1 MIGPP
6 FSMCLR
12 TTTGSVVGNPAGDGH
27 WDQRKRTSVCFLF
40 EACPSNKAVR
50 VFEVGAIT
58 LVVSEPANDLCYCG
72 VSFLED
78 KAYGDGFQ
86 KAW

>member
-1 MIGPP
+1 MTGPL
-6 FSMCLR
+6 FSVCLK

-27 WDQRKRTSVCFLF
+27 WDQGKGTSVCCLF

-58 LVVSEPANDLCYCG
+58 LVVSEPAHDLCYCR
-72 VSFLED
+72 VLFLEE
-78 KAYGDGFQ
+78 KAYGDGF
-86 KAW
+86 